1 MSTYPKGSEWR
12 LWDLHIHTPASYN
25 YKRGGFAGMQAA
37 EKEAAIN
44 QVIAN
49 INESDVAVYA
59 INDYWTFD
67 GYIALRAAHEGGKTI
82 KKTILPG
89 IELRI
94 ESATSHRLNIHVIL
108 SDKLTLQELSDFKT
122 ALKVRNVERPL
133 SDEALRRFA
142 LDLDPDKAKLHGAT
156 EGYREDSEKLFQIG
170 AQTAEISKASFIEA
184 LKLIPQDKR
193 VVMLPYDCYNGAAG
207 INWREQMAE
216 DLFFLRLADII
227 EEREKENIDLFAGS
241 CTEANKDFIDNFQIA
256 IGRRPKP
263 CISGSDG
270 HSIPAFKA
278 WRTETNTRKTWIKA
292 DPTFEGLRQIL
303 FEPRVRVRVQKESPS
318 ASYTK
323 PFVSSVSIAQEF
335 SPFPS
340 NLLYEN
346 PRFGVEPGL
355 VLNSD
360 LVCVIGGRGT
370 GKSCLVDYLGKAF
383 GPASKTSPYVLSE
396 HFTVVFNKD
405 LASTSTHHAK
415 EGAELPF
422 VYISQNEV
430 KTKVTTGTV
439 GDEIKQMLGIQGLAF
454 DSEVVSKTRDILS
467 AVEKQKA
474 WFKQTNEKGEAIYDR
489 ASIESQITRNQSLL
503 DSITTE
509 QNKEKLER
517 FTSNVSKISGAKD
530 KTRRLSQLKE
540 ELETFKAGFDPKAVA
555 IDATIPVLEITA
567 QIEAI
572 RLLTEQ
578 AAAEIAAC
586 EDDNT
591 NIRAD
596 FSLVYT
602 GDLSGLLQ
610 NAESYR
616 SAIEKLKSSLATIE
630 EKQKELDAAVA
641 KRATI
646 SSLIE
651 VEITRQKDA
660 IDARWKAIQQGQ
672 PDWTQEQKDLMKRI
686 LADRQITLEG
696 KIIFDQSLFLT
707 KLKEVLSLR
716 SFRATA
722 ELSIEDRI
730 RDEFKITDAPSFL
743 IFMQERLHQT
753 EDAAYVSGDITSL
766 FYDVAQRSSFLRV
779 EPVISY
785 GGRPLERLSVGQKG
799 TVYLCLKL
807 ATQAFTQ
814 PLIFDQP
821 EDDLDNEF
829 IIEELVDIFRG
840 IKQFRQVILV
850 THNANLVVNADAE
863 QVVVAENANGVLK
876 YTSGSL
882 ESETTNKAVRR
893 ILEGGDEAFLNR
905 ELRYNLKER
914 INHS

>member
-1 MSTYPKGSEWR
+1 MSNYPKGSEWR

-25 YKRGGFAGMQAA
+25 YTGGRFATMTAA
-37 EKEAAIN
+37 EKSAAVTKI
-44 QVIAN
+44 ISN
-49 INESDVAVYA
+49 INDSDVAAYA

-67 GYIALRAAHEGGKTI
+67 GYLELRKAHEAGEAV
-82 KKTILPG
+82 KKTVFPA

-94 ESATSHRLNIHVIL
+94 ESASKHRLNIHVIL
-108 SDKLTLQELSDFKT
+108 SDKLTVQQLNDFKGQ
-122 ALKVRNVERPL
+122 LRLRLIDRPL
-133 SDEALRRFA
+133 SDEALIEYARR
-142 LDLDPDKAKLHGAT
+142 LDGAKAKTHGAP
-156 EGYREDSEKLFQIG
+156 EGYLNDPVALARLG
-170 AQTAEISKASFIEA
+170 AETAEITKASFEAA
-184 LKLIPQDKR
+184 LKTIPEDHR
-193 VVMLPYDCYNGAAG
+193 LAMAPYDCYGG
-207 INWREQMAE
+207 MEKIDWKTQPSE
-216 DLFFLRLADII
+216 DLYFMQLVDIV
-227 EEREKENIDLFAGS
+227 EDRDQENIDLFA
-241 CTEANKDFIDNFQIA
+241 CRKTPANESFIEHFKVT
-256 IGRRPKP
+256 IGGRPKP

-270 HSIPAFKA
+270 HSIESFKT
-278 WRTETNTRKTWIKA
+278 WRAETRTRKTWIKA
-292 DPTFEGLRQIL
+292 DPTFEGLRQII
-303 FEPRVRVRVQKESPS
+303 FEPTARVRVQEFSPG

-323 PFVSSVSIAQEF
+323 PYVSSISIAQEF
-335 SPFPS
+335 SPFPV
-340 NLLYEN
+340 NPLYEN
-346 PRFGVEPGL
+346 PRFGAEVGL

-383 GPASKTSPYVLSE
+383 GPPSKTSPYVLCE
-396 HFTVVFNKD
+396 DFTVVFNKD

-439 GDEIKQMLGIQGLAF
+439 GEEIKQMLGVQGLSF
-454 DSEVVSKTRDILS
+454 DSEVDSKTREILS

-474 WFKQTNEKGEAIYDR
+474 WFKQTNEKGEVIYER
-489 ASIESQITRNQSLL
+489 ASIEAQITRNQSLL

-517 FTSNVSKISGAKD
+517 FTANVSKISGAKD
-530 KTRRLSQLKE
+530 KSRRLGLLKE
-540 ELETFKAGFDPKAVA
+540 ELEVFKAGFDPKAA
-555 IDATIPVLEITA
+555 TTDASIPVLEITI

-578 AAAEIAAC
+578 AAADVSAC
-586 EDDNT
+586 EEDNT
-591 NIRAD
+591 KIRAD
-596 FSLVYT
+596 FALVYT

-616 SAIEKLKSSLATIE
+616 SAIEKLKSNLATIGA
-630 EKQKELDAAVA
+630 KQKELDDAVV

-646 SSLIE
+646 PALIE
-651 VEITRQKDA
+651 AEIKRQKEA
-660 IDARWKAIQQGQ
+660 IDARWKAIQRGQ

-696 KIIFDQSLFLT
+696 RIIFDQASFLK
-707 KLKEVLSLR
+707 KLKEVLNLR

-722 ELSIEDRI
+722 DKTIEDRI
-730 RDEFKITDAPSFL
+730 KETFEITDAPSFL
-743 IFMQERLHQT
+743 MYMAERLHET
-753 EDAAYVSGDITSL
+753 EEEGYVSGDLASL

-829 IIEELVDIFRG
+829 IIEELVEIFRG

-863 QVVVAENANGVLK
+863 QVVVAENSNGVLK
-876 YTSGSL
+876 YTAGSL
-882 ESETTNKAVRR
+882 EAEVTNKAVRR
-893 ILEGGDEAFLNR
+893 ILEGGDVAFLKR
-905 ELRYNLKER
+905 ELRYNLK
-914 INHS
+914 

>member
-1 MSTYPKGSEWR
+1 MSIYPKGSEWR

-25 YKRGGFAGMQAA
+25 YAGGRFATMAPA
-37 EKEAAIN
+37 DKTAAIT
-44 QVIAN
+44 QIIAN
-49 INESDVAVYA
+49 INDSDVAVYA

-67 GYIALRAAHEGGKTI
+67 GYLDLRKAHEAGETIRKTI
-82 KKTILPG
+82 FPA

-94 ESATSHRLNIHVIL
+94 ESASAARLNIHVIF
-108 SDKLTLQELSDFKT
+108 SDKLTVQQLQDFKGQ
-122 ALKVRNVERPL
+122 LKLRLTDRQL
-133 SDEALRRFA
+133 SDEAIKEYA
-142 LDLDPDKAKLHGAT
+142 GKLDGAKARIHGAP
-156 EGYREDSEKLFQIG
+156 EGYKNDSAALALLG
-170 AQTAEISKASFIEA
+170 AKTAEVTKASFEAA
-184 LKLIPQDKR
+184 LKTVPADLR
-193 VVMLPYDCYNGAAG
+193 LVMVPYDSYGG
-207 INWREQMAE
+207 ITEIDWETQPS
-216 DLFFLRLADII
+216 
-227 EEREKENIDLFAGS
+227 ENLYFMQLVDVVETRKQKDIDLFA
-241 CTEANKDFIDNFQIA
+241 CRATPANAAFIENFKVT
-256 IGRRPKP
+256 IGGRPKP

-270 HSIPAFKA
+270 HSIASFKT
-278 WRTETNTRKTWIKA
+278 WRAETKTRKTWIKA

-303 FEPRVRVRVQKESPS
+303 FEPIARVRVQEFSP
-318 ASYTK
+318 ATSYTK
-323 PFVSSVSIAQEF
+323 PFVSTVSITQEF
-335 SPFPS
+335 SPFPK
-340 NLLYEN
+340 NPLYEN
-346 PRFGVEPGL
+346 PHFGAEPEL
-355 VLNSD
+355 ALNSD

-370 GKSCLVDYLGKAF
+370 GKSCLVDYLGKTF
-383 GPASKTSPYVLSE
+383 GPASKTMPYVLSE
-396 HFTVVFNKD
+396 YFSVVFNKD
-405 LASTSTHHAK
+405 LVSTSTHHAK

-439 GDEIKQMLGIQGLAF
+439 GEEIKHMLGIQGLSF
-454 DSEVVSKTRDILS
+454 DSEVDSKIRDILS
-467 AVEKQKA
+467 DVDKLQS
-474 WFKQTNEKGEAIYDR
+474 WFEQTNEKGEEIHDP
-489 ASIESQITRNQSLL
+489 ASIESQIARNQSLL

-517 FTSNVSKISGAKD
+517 FTSNVSKVALAKD
-530 KTRRLSQLKE
+530 KTRRLGLVKE
-540 ELETFKAGFDPKAVA
+540 ELEAFKLGFDPKVLE
-555 IDATIPVLEITA
+555 IDPTIPALEITA
-567 QIEAI
+567 QLDAI
-572 RLLTEQ
+572 HLLTEE
-578 AAAEIAAC
+578 AETEIAAC
-586 EDDNT
+586 EEDNAE
-591 NIRAD
+591 IRAD
-596 FSLVYT
+596 FALVYS

-616 SAIEKLKSSLATIE
+616 SAIEKLKSSRATIE
-630 EKQKELDAAVA
+630 SKQKELDAAVV

-646 SSLIE
+646 PELID
-651 VEITRQKDA
+651 VEITRQKEA

-696 KIIFDQSLFLT
+696 HIIFDQAMFLA
-707 KLKEVLSLR
+707 KLKDVLNLR

-743 IFMQERLHQT
+743 KFMQERLHQT
-753 EDAAYVSGDITSL
+753 EDAPYVSGDIPSL
-766 FYDVAQRSSFLRV
+766 FYDVAQRSAFLRV

-785 GGRPLERLSVGQKG
+785 GGRPLDRLSVGQKG

-829 IIEELVDIFRG
+829 IIEELVEIFRG

-863 QVVVAENANGVLK
+863 QVVVAENSNGVLK

-882 ESETTNKAVRR
+882 EARAINKAVRR
-893 ILEGGDEAFLNR
+893 ILEGGDEAFLKR
-905 ELRYNLKER
+905 ELRYNLNG
-914 INHS
+914 ISSS

>member
-1 MSTYPKGSEWR
+1 MMAYPKGSEWR

-25 YKRGGFAGMQAA
+25 YAGGCFTKMMPEQKAG
-37 EKEAAIN
+37 AIS
-44 QVIAN
+44 QIITN

-67 GYIALRAAHEGGKTI
+67 GYLELRKAHDAGQEIQKSVF
-82 KKTILPG
+82 PA

-94 ESATSHRLNIHVIL
+94 ESASKHRLNIHVIL
-108 SDKLTLQELSDFKT
+108 SDKLTVQQLADFKMQLRLRLT
-122 ALKVRNVERPL
+122 DRPL
-133 SDEALRRFA
+133 SDEALIEFA
-142 LDLDPDKAKLHGAT
+142 KKLDGAKAKKHGAP
-156 EGYREDSEKLFQIG
+156 EGYLDDPAALARLG
-170 AQTAEISKASFIEA
+170 AETAEITKASFEAA
-184 LKLIPQDKR
+184 LKAIPEDLR
-193 VVMLPYDCYNGAAG
+193 LVMAPYDCYGG
-207 INWREQMAE
+207 MEKIDWKVQPAE
-216 DLFFLRLADII
+216 DIYFLQLVDIV
-227 EEREKENIDLFAGS
+227 EERDQENIDLFA
-241 CTEANKDFIDNFQIA
+241 CRKTPANEAFIGDFKVT
-256 IGRRPKP
+256 IGGRPKP

-270 HSIPAFKA
+270 HSIASFKT
-278 WRTETNTRKTWIKA
+278 WRTETKTRKTWIKA
-292 DPTFEGLRQIL
+292 DPTFEGLRQII
-303 FEPRVRVRVQKESPS
+303 FEPTARVRVQESNPG

-323 PFVSSVSIAQEF
+323 PFLSSVSITQEI
-335 SPFPS
+335 SPFPD
-340 NLLYEN
+340 NPLYEN
-346 PRFGVEPGL
+346 PRFGEEPGL
-355 VLNSD
+355 ILNSD

-383 GPASKTSPYVLSE
+383 GPASKKPPYVLSE

-415 EGAELPF
+415 EGVELPF

-430 KTKVTTGTV
+430 KTKVTAGTV
-439 GDEIKQMLGIQGLAF
+439 GDEIKQMLGVQGLSF
-454 DSEVVSKTRDILS
+454 DTEVDSKTRDILS
-467 AVEKQKA
+467 DVDKQKA
-474 WFKQTNEKGEAIYDR
+474 WFKQTNEKGEPIHDR

-509 QNKEKLER
+509 HNKEKLER
-517 FTSNVSKISGAKD
+517 FTSNVSKIAGAKD
-530 KTRRLSQLKE
+530 KARRLDQLKE
-540 ELETFKAGFDPKAVA
+540 ELDTFKASFDPKSVV
-555 IDATIPVLEITA
+555 IDPSIPPLEFTA
-567 QIEAI
+567 QLEAI
-572 RLLTEQ
+572 RLLKEQ
-578 AAAEIAAC
+578 TATEIATC

-596 FSLVYT
+596 FALVYT

-616 SAIEKLKSSLATIE
+616 SSIEKLKSSLATIE
-630 EKQKELDAAVA
+630 EKQKELDSALL

-646 SSLIE
+646 PALIE
-651 VEITRQKDA
+651 TEIKRQKDA
-660 IDARWKAIQQGQ
+660 IDARWKAIQQGH
-672 PDWTQEQKDLMKRI
+672 PEWTQEQKDLMKRI

-696 KIIFDQSLFLT
+696 RIIFDLSRFLV
-707 KLKEVLSLR
+707 KLKEVLNLR

-722 ELSIEDRI
+722 ELSVEDRI
-730 RDEFKITDAPSFL
+730 RDTFQITDSVSFL
-743 IFMQERLHQT
+743 KFMAERLHLI
-753 EDAAYVSGDITSL
+753 EDEGFVSGDLASL
-766 FYDVAQRSSFLRV
+766 FYDVAQRSAFLRV

-829 IIEELVDIFRG
+829 IIEELVEIFRG

-863 QVVVAENANGVLK
+863 QVVVADNINGVLK

-882 ESETTNKAVRR
+882 EAEVTNKAVRR
-893 ILEGGDEAFLNR
+893 ILEGGDEAFLKR
-905 ELRYNLKER
+905 ELRYNLK
-914 INHS
+914 

>member
-1 MSTYPKGSEWR
+1 MSNYPKGSEWR

-25 YKRGGFAGMQAA
+25 YTGGRFATMTAEEKRAA
-37 EKEAAIN
+37 VTKI
-44 QVIAN
+44 ISN
-49 INESDVAVYA
+49 INESDVAACA

-67 GYIALRAAHEGGKTI
+67 GYLDLRAAGLAGEAINKT
-82 KKTILPG
+82 LFPA

-94 ESATSHRLNIHVIL
+94 ESASKHRLNIHVIL
-108 SDKLTLQELSDFKT
+108 SDKLSVQQLNDFKGQ
-122 ALKVRNVERPL
+122 LRFRLIDRPL
-133 SDEALRRFA
+133 SDEALVEYARR
-142 LDLDPDKAKLHGAT
+142 LDGAKAKAHGAQD
-156 EGYREDSEKLFQIG
+156 GYLNDPVALARLG
-170 AQTAEISKASFIEA
+170 AETAEITKASFEAA
-184 LKLIPQDKR
+184 LKTIPEDHR
-193 VVMLPYDCYNGAAG
+193 LVMVPYDCYGG
-207 INWREQMAE
+207 MEKIDWKVQPSE
-216 DLFFLRLADII
+216 DLYFMQLVDIV
-227 EEREKENIDLFAGS
+227 EDRDQENIDLFA
-241 CTEANKDFIDNFQIA
+241 CRKTPANEAFIENFKVT
-256 IGRRPKP
+256 IGGRPKP

-270 HSIPAFKA
+270 HSIAAFKT
-278 WRTETNTRKTWIKA
+278 WRTETKTKKTWIKA
-292 DPTFEGLRQIL
+292 DPTFEGLRQII
-303 FEPRVRVRVQKESPS
+303 FEPTARVRVQEASPA

-335 SPFPS
+335 SPFPI

-346 PRFGVEPGL
+346 PRFGTEPGL
-355 VLNSD
+355 FLNSD

-370 GKSCLVDYLGKAF
+370 GKSCLVDYVGKAF

-396 HFTVVFNKD
+396 HFTVIFNKD

-430 KTKVTTGTV
+430 KTKVTAGTV
-439 GDEIKQMLGIQGLAF
+439 GDEIKQMLGVQGLSF
-454 DSEVVSKTRDILS
+454 DSEVDSKTRDILS
-467 AVEKQKA
+467 SVEKQKA
-474 WFKQTNEKGEAIYDR
+474 WFKQTNEKGEAVYDR

-517 FTSNVSKISGAKD
+517 FTANVSKISGAKD
-530 KTRRLSQLKE
+530 KTRRLGQLKE
-540 ELETFKAGFDPKAVA
+540 ELETFKASFDPRAVA

-578 AAAEIAAC
+578 AAAETAAS
-586 EDDNT
+586 EEDNT
-591 NIRAD
+591 KIRAD

-630 EKQKELDAAVA
+630 AKQKELDTAVV

-646 SSLIE
+646 ASLIE
-651 VEITRQKDA
+651 AEITRQKDA

-696 KIIFDQSLFLT
+696 RIIFDQALFLT
-707 KLKEVLSLR
+707 KLKEVLNLR

-743 IFMQERLHQT
+743 KFMHERLHQT

-829 IIEELVDIFRG
+829 IIEELVEIFRG

-863 QVVVAENANGVLK
+863 QVVVAENANGVLN

-882 ESETTNKAVRR
+882 EAEVTNKAVRR
-893 ILEGGDEAFLNR
+893 ILEGGDEAFLKR
-905 ELRYNLKER
+905 ELRYNLK
-914 INHS
+914 

>member
-1 MSTYPKGSEWR
+1 MSNYPKGSEWR

-25 YKRGGFAGMQAA
+25 FNGQRFATMTPA
-37 EKEAAIN
+37 EKAAAIT
-44 QVIAN
+44 QIIAN
-49 INESDVAVYA
+49 INNSDVAAYA

-67 GYIALRAAHEGGKTI
+67 GYLDLRRAHEAGETIHKTVF
-82 KKTILPG
+82 PA

-94 ESATSHRLNIHVIL
+94 ESASEARLNIHVVF
-108 SDKLTLQELSDFKT
+108 SDKLSVQQLQDFKGQ
-122 ALKVRNVERPL
+122 LKLRLTDRPL
-133 SDEALRRFA
+133 SDEAIRDFA
-142 LDLDPDKAKLHGAT
+142 GTLDAAKAKIHGAL
-156 EGYREDSEKLFQIG
+156 EGYKSSPTELALLG
-170 AQTAEISKASFIEA
+170 AKTAEVTKASFEAA
-184 LKLIPQDKR
+184 LKTIPEDHRLVMVPYNSYGGMDEIEWETQPAENLYFMRLVD
-193 VVMLPYDCYNGAAG
+193 VVET
-207 INWREQMAE
+207 RHQ
-216 DLFFLRLADII
+216 
-227 EEREKENIDLFAGS
+227 KNIDLFA
-241 CTEANKDFIDNFQIA
+241 CRTTAANAAFIENFKVT
-256 IGRRPKP
+256 IGGRPKP
-263 CISGSDG
+263 CVSGSDG
-270 HSIPAFKA
+270 HSIASFKD
-278 WRTETNTRKTWIKA
+278 WRAETRTRKTWIKA
-292 DPTFEGLRQIL
+292 DPTFEGLRQII
-303 FEPRVRVRVQKESPS
+303 FEPTARVRVQETSPA

-335 SPFPS
+335 SPFPV
-340 NLLYEN
+340 NPLYEN
-346 PRFGVEPGL
+346 PRFGAEPGL
-355 VLNSD
+355 FLNSD

-383 GPASKTSPYVLSE
+383 GPASKTPPYVLSE

-439 GDEIKQMLGIQGLAF
+439 GDEIKQMLGVQGLSF
-454 DSEVVSKTRDILS
+454 DSEVDSKTRDIRS
-467 AVEKQKA
+467 AVEKEKA
-474 WFKQTNEKGEAIYDR
+474 WFKQTNEKGEVIHDR
-489 ASIESQITRNQSLL
+489 AIIESQITRNQSLL

-509 QNKEKLER
+509 QNEEKLER
-517 FTSNVSKISGAKD
+517 FTANVSKVSGAKE
-530 KTRRLSQLKE
+530 KTRRLGLLKE
-540 ELETFKAGFDPKAVA
+540 ELETFKTGIDPKAAAV
-555 IDATIPVLEITA
+555 DSSIPALDITA
-567 QIEAI
+567 QVEAI
-572 RLLTEQ
+572 RLLTEL

-586 EDDNT
+586 EEDNT
-591 NIRAD
+591 KIRAD
-596 FSLVYT
+596 FAQVYT

-610 NAESYR
+610 NAEAYR
-616 SAIEKLKSSLATIE
+616 TAIEKLKSNLATIE
-630 EKQKELDAAVA
+630 AKQKELDAALA
-641 KRATI
+641 KRVTI
-646 SSLIE
+646 PSLIE
-651 VEITRQKDA
+651 AEIARQKDA

-672 PDWTQEQKDLMKRI
+672 PDWTYEQKDLMKRI

-696 KIIFDQSLFLT
+696 RIIFDPALFLT
-707 KLKEVLSLR
+707 KLKEVLNLR

-722 ELSIEDRI
+722 ELSTEDRI

-743 IFMQERLHQT
+743 KFMLERLHQT

-829 IIEELVDIFRG
+829 IIEELVEIFRG

-882 ESETTNKAVRR
+882 EAEVTNKAVRR
-893 ILEGGDEAFLNR
+893 ILEGGDEAFLKR
-905 ELRYNLKER
+905 ELRYNLK
-914 INHS
+914 

>member
-1 MSTYPKGSEWR
+1 MSNYPKGSQWR

-25 YKRGGFAGMQAA
+25 FNGQRFATMTPAA
-37 EKEAAIN
+37 KAAAIT
-44 QVIAN
+44 QIIAN
-49 INESDVAVYA
+49 INNSDVAAYA

-67 GYIALRAAHEGGKTI
+67 GYLDLRRAHEAGETIHKTVF
-82 KKTILPG
+82 PA

-94 ESATSHRLNIHVIL
+94 ESASEARLNIHVVF
-108 SDKLTLQELSDFKT
+108 SDKLSVQQLQDFKGQ
-122 ALKVRNVERPL
+122 LKLRLTERPL
-133 SDEALRRFA
+133 SDEAIRDFA
-142 LDLDPDKAKLHGAT
+142 GTLDAAKAKIHGAP
-156 EGYREDSEKLFQIG
+156 EGYKSSPTELALLG
-170 AQTAEISKASFIEA
+170 AKTAEVTKASFEVA
-184 LKLIPQDKR
+184 LKTIPEDHRLVMVPYNSYGGMDEIEWETQPAENLYFMRLVD
-193 VVMLPYDCYNGAAG
+193 VVET
-207 INWREQMAE
+207 RHQ
-216 DLFFLRLADII
+216 
-227 EEREKENIDLFAGS
+227 KNIDLFA
-241 CTEANKDFIDNFQIA
+241 CRTTAANAAFIENFKVT
-256 IGRRPKP
+256 IGGRPKP
-263 CISGSDG
+263 CVSGSDG
-270 HSIPAFKA
+270 HSIASFKD
-278 WRTETNTRKTWIKA
+278 WRAETRTRKTWIKA
-292 DPTFEGLRQIL
+292 DPTFEGLRQII
-303 FEPRVRVRVQKESPS
+303 FEPTARVRVQETSPA

-335 SPFPS
+335 SPFPV
-340 NLLYEN
+340 NPLYEN
-346 PRFGVEPGL
+346 PRFGAEPGL
-355 VLNSD
+355 FLNSD

-430 KTKVTTGTV
+430 KTKVTTGKV
-439 GDEIKQMLGIQGLAF
+439 GDEIKQMLGVQGLSF
-454 DSEVVSKTRDILS
+454 DSEVDSKTRDILS

-517 FTSNVSKISGAKD
+517 FTANVSKISGAKD
-530 KTRRLSQLKE
+530 KTRRLGQLKE

-586 EDDNT
+586 EADNT
-591 NIRAD
+591 KIRAD

-630 EKQKELDAAVA
+630 AKQKELDAAVA
-641 KRATI
+641 KRETI
-646 SSLIE
+646 PSLIE
-651 VEITRQKDA
+651 AEITRQKDA

-696 KIIFDQSLFLT
+696 RIIFDQSLFLT
-707 KLKEVLSLR
+707 KLKEVLNLR

-730 RDEFKITDAPSFL
+730 RDEFKITDATSFL
-743 IFMQERLHQT
+743 KFMQERLHQT

-829 IIEELVDIFRG
+829 IIEELVEIFRG

-882 ESETTNKAVRR
+882 EAEVTNKAVRR
-893 ILEGGDEAFLNR
+893 ILEGGDEAFLKR
-905 ELRYNLKER
+905 ELRYNLK
-914 INHS
+914 